1 MFPPAK
7 PFPRFIA
14 GVQSACNSGT
24 AGACVITATPSA
36 NKLVSVLSGTA
47 ATSAEYKVQ

>member
-24 AGACVITATPSA
+24 ACVITATPSV